1 MKGIWNCL
9 DIVGENL
16 YFVFAHVKAKMNDD
30 LLMGKEHTRKIIPD
44 CSTPSPQRMLT
55 QAEHVSLEEK
65 ISIIIDDPKFG
76 MFGLFKYQI
85 TKGYKNRVLKEH
97 NTVYCSHIFSS
108 MFGLPLLVFCAQWM
122 MWIAIVSHQMKEY
135 SGKNSCPNEATIE
148 NKMIFFAILLIY
160 FVKSFFLWDN
170 LTDRTRLNRMTP
182 AIDIWVLLDTIQEY
196 GFNLIIYCTNI
207 WLVYV
212 ANDPGDMV
220 MDALAMEFIMNLDN
234 EFMTMYFDCLPEV
247 GEEIYDNDFVTY
259 RDNVLLIE
267 HEKQK
272 CCFNCMRKSFYIP
285 FKLLVLTLFLF
296 PMFCLVIMISGTYC
310 K

>member
-1 MKGIWNCL
+1 MCYGLCSI
-9 DIVGENL
+9 IGENL
-16 YFVFAHVKAKMNDD
+16 YFVFSHVKAKLNDD

-44 CSTPSPQRMLT
+44 CHTPSPQRMLT
-55 QAEHVSLEEK
+55 LASEVSSEEK
-65 ISIIIDDPKFG
+65 IGIIIDDPKFG

-85 TKGYKNRVLKEH
+85 NKGYKNRVLKEH

-108 MFGLPLLVFCAQWM
+108 MFGLPLLIFFAQWL
-122 MWIAIVSHQMKEY
+122 MWIAIVSNQYKEY
-135 SGKNSCPNEATIE
+135 YGKNYCPNEATME
-148 NKMIFFAILLIY
+148 NKMVFFAILLIY

-182 AIDIWVLLDTIQEY
+182 AIDVWVLLDTIQEY
-196 GFNLIIYCTNI
+196 GFNLLIYGTNI

-212 ANDPGDMV
+212 AEDPGDMV

-234 EFMTMYFDCLPEV
+234 EFMTMYFNCLPEI
-247 GEEIYDNDFVTY
+247 GEEIYDNEFVTY

-267 HEKQK
+267 HQKQK
-272 CCFNCMRKSFYIP
+272 CCFYCMQKIFYMP
-285 FKLLVLTLFLF
+285 FKILVIALFLF
-296 PMFCLVIMISGTYC
+296 PIFCFTIMIGGTIC

>member
-1 MKGIWNCL
+1 MCYALCSI
-9 DIVGENL
+9 IGENL
-16 YFVFAHVKAKMNDD
+16 YFVGSHVKAKFNDD
-30 LLMGKEHTRKIIPD
+30 LLTGKEHTRKIIPD
-44 CSTPSPQRMLT
+44 CHTPSPQRMLT
-55 QAEHVSLEEK
+55 LAREVSLEEK
-65 ISIIIDDPKFG
+65 IGIIIDDPKFG

-85 TKGYKNRVLKEH
+85 QKGYKNKVLKQH

-108 MFGLPLLVFCAQWM
+108 MFALPLLVFVAQWM
-122 MWIAIVSHQMKEY
+122 MWIAIVSSQYKDY
-135 SGKNSCPNEATIE
+135 INKNTCPNEATIE

-182 AIDIWVLLDTIQEY
+182 AIDVWVLLDTIQEY
-196 GFNLIIYCTNI
+196 GFNLIIYATNI

-212 ANDPGDMV
+212 ADSPGDMV

-234 EFMTMYFDCLPEV
+234 EFMTMYFNCLPEV

-267 HEKQK
+267 HEKRK
-272 CCFNCMRKSFYIP
+272 CCFSCMQKSFYIP
-285 FKLLVLTLFLF
+285 FKLLVFSLFLF
-296 PMFCLVIMISGTYC
+296 PILCLGVMITGTYC

>member
-1 MKGIWNCL
+1 MCYALCSI
-9 DIVGENL
+9 IGENL
-16 YFVFAHVKAKMNDD
+16 YSVGSHVKAKFNDD
-30 LLMGKEHTRKIIPD
+30 LLTGKEHTRKIIPD
-44 CSTPSPQRMLT
+44 CHTPSPQRMLT
-55 QAEHVSLEEK
+55 LASEVSLEEK
-65 ISIIIDDPKFG
+65 IGIIIDDPKFG

-85 TKGYKNRVLKEH
+85 QKGYKNKVLKQH

-108 MFGLPLLVFCAQWM
+108 MFALPLLVFVAQWM
-122 MWIAIVSHQMKEY
+122 MWIAIVSSQYKDY
-135 SGKNSCPNEATIE
+135 INKNTCPNEATIE

-170 LTDRTRLNRMTP
+170 LTDRTRFNRMTP
-182 AIDIWVLLDTIQEY
+182 AIDVWVLLDTIQEY
-196 GFNLIIYCTNI
+196 GFNLIIYATNI

-212 ANDPGDMV
+212 ADSPGDMV

-234 EFMTMYFDCLPEV
+234 EFMTMYFNCLPEV

-267 HEKQK
+267 HEKRK
-272 CCFNCMRKSFYIP
+272 CCFSCMQKSFYIP
-285 FKLLVLTLFLF
+285 FKLLVFSLCLF
-296 PMFCLVIMISGTYC
+296 PILCLGVMITGTYC

>member
-1 MKGIWNCL
+1 MCYGLCSI
-9 DIVGENL
+9 IGENL
-16 YFVFAHVKAKMNDD
+16 YFVFSHVKAKLNDD

-44 CSTPSPQRMLT
+44 CHTPSPQRMLT
-55 QAEHVSLEEK
+55 LASEVSSEEK
-65 ISIIIDDPKFG
+65 IGIIIDDPKFG

-85 TKGYKNRVLKEH
+85 NKGYKNRVLKEH

-108 MFGLPLLVFCAQWM
+108 MFGLPLLIFFAQWL
-122 MWIAIVSHQMKEY
+122 MWIAIVSNQYKEFY
-135 SGKNSCPNEATIE
+135 GKNYCPNEATME
-148 NKMIFFAILLIY
+148 NKMVFFAILLIY

-182 AIDIWVLLDTIQEY
+182 AIDVWVLLDTIQEY
-196 GFNLIIYCTNI
+196 GFNLIIYGTNI

-212 ANDPGDMV
+212 AEDPGDMV

-234 EFMTMYFDCLPEV
+234 EFMTMYFNCLPEI
-247 GEEIYDNDFVTY
+247 GEEIYDNEFVTY

-267 HEKQK
+267 HQKQK
-272 CCFNCMRKSFYIP
+272 CCFYCMQKIFYMP
-285 FKLLVLTLFLF
+285 FKILVIALFLF
-296 PMFCLVIMISGTYC
+296 PIFCFTIMIGGTIC